1 MNYLQS
7 KGALRT
13 TFAANMLALVKG
25 HPRTLSLLA
34 IIDAYIDHRQDVIT
48 KRSAFEFSKFHTRV
62 EIINGLLKAKSII
75 DEVIA
80 VIRKSNSRVEAKE
93 NMMNKFGF
101 TELQADAIGNMR
113 LYSLTKIDIVA
124 LEDEKKDLV
133 SRIDKLT
140 KILSDKTELNN
151 VIIEEMNAALEI
163 IKSDRLTTIADEPVV
178 QQGTV
183 DQKSLIA
190 KEDVMVVL
198 TKTGYF
204 KKQTCVRTSP
214 L

>member
-1 MNYLQS
+1 M
-7 KGALRT
+7 
-13 TFAANMLALVKG
+13 
-25 HPRTLSLLA
+25 
-34 IIDAYIDHRQDVIT
+34 
-48 KRSAFEFSKFHTRV
+48 
-62 EIINGLLKAKSII
+62 KAKSII

-163 IKSDRLTTIADEPVV
+163 IKSDRLTTITDEPVV

-183 DQKSLIA
+183 DQSL
-190 KEDVMVVL
+190 
-198 TKTGYF
+198 
-204 KKQTCVRTSP
+204 
-214 L
+214 

>member
-1 MNYLQS
+1 
-7 KGALRT
+7 
-13 TFAANMLALVKG
+13 MLALVKG

>member
-1 MNYLQS
+1 
-7 KGALRT
+7 
-13 TFAANMLALVKG
+13 
-25 HPRTLSLLA
+25 
-34 IIDAYIDHRQDVIT
+34 
-48 KRSAFEFSKFHTRV
+48 
-62 EIINGLLKAKSII
+62 
-75 DEVIA
+75 
-80 VIRKSNSRVEAKE
+80 
-93 NMMNKFGF
+93 MMNKFGF

-178 QQGTV
+178 QQGNV

-204 KKQTCVRTSP
+204 KKTNMRSYQSTINGDPINDMPTIKVGDQIVLNRQATTHDDLLGLHFSSCLANP
-214 L
+214 